1 MEFNPWLHFWDGIG
15 EVLEYKKQT
24 WKKQLHSCLWH
35 HQFKNRI
42 GSGDRIWTCDL
53 RVMSPTS
60 YQTAPPRNYCVFD
73 VTVILR
79 FGMPSQNNQSRLK
92 GIGSGDRIWT
102 CDLRVMSPTSYQTA
116 PPRNQCETSR
126 VTRNVTISLLFKSC
140 KFPMAVKTYFEIQN
154 MNQVAK
160 ETCK

>member
-92 GIGSGDRIWT
+92 GIGSGDRILNLWPSGYEPDELPDCST
-102 CDLRVMSPTSYQTA
+102 PQSMWNISCNEECNYITLVQVMQIPDGSKNLFLR
-116 PPRNQCETSR
+116 
-126 VTRNVTISLLFKSC
+126 FK
-140 KFPMAVKTYFEIQN
+140 TWIR
-154 MNQVAK
+154 
-160 ETCK
+160 